1 MCSIEGFTGPQP
13 FTIEDFTKF
22 NKDRGP
28 DDTNHWDDGIVHLGH
43 NLLAIAP
50 QPKNKSQPYETD
62 KGNVLCYNGEIYG
75 LDPQI
80 YDTKWLADRIED
92 KGIQSLKNGING
104 MWAFSWYDIE
114 KKKLY
119 LVRDH
124 FGVKPLFYMELNGN
138 LYWSS
143 TTRPLMAAL
152 NKFDKLEI
160 APGKFKE
167 FQRSDRF
174 LPFDLTPYRYIK
186 KLAPGEVKIYNVDTH
201 EFEPGDNMW
210 NTNKWNLDMNL
221 KWDPEELEK
230 HFQEAFQDVYSPG
243 PDVDKTVSLSGGLD
257 STLIMSILRNNKIS
271 GTSCSWDD
279 DSAAEVTDNTPMFD
293 ESYLASKTCEY
304 FDKPFHETVVPY
316 DFNHLMKET
325 YEAITLPIWDRN
337 RLVPRY
343 MNCKTAAETGHKV
356 YMVGDVADE
365 ILTGYN
371 GDFNRFYPKNAKTKK
386 CTKDEVKDD
395 HREHMPASLFGND
408 HINNWLFYRT
418 LSQGESFCIVADHL
432 AGSFGMESRVPF
444 LHQKLAKYILKIP
457 GVYKLHVPF
466 KHEHFASDYGKRKT
480 QRFWRMGNW
489 KGMLRDHMAKY
500 YPNHILN
507 RTRKIGFANPWDA
520 RDDEKNDEYG
530 EADTKLTTLLNK
542 KLTFKED

>member
-13 FTIEDFTKF
+13 FTIEDYTKF

-75 LDPQI
+75 LDPQT
-80 YDTKWLADRIED
+80 YDTEWLADRIET
-92 KGIQSLKNGING
+92 KGIQSLKHGING

-114 KKKLY
+114 NQKLY

-124 FGVKPLFYMELNGN
+124 FGVKPLFYMEINGN

-160 APGKFKE
+160 AEGKFNE
-167 FQRSDRF
+167 FQKSDRF

-186 KLAPGEVKIYNVDTH
+186 KLAPGEIKIYDVNTH
-201 EFEPGDNMW
+201 KFEPSDNMW

-230 HFQEAFQDVYSPG
+230 EIQQAFVDVYLPG
-243 PDVDKTVSLSGGLD
+243 PDVDKTISLSGGLD
-257 STLIMSILRNNKIS
+257 STLILSILRNHNLS
-271 GTSCSWDD
+271 RTSCSWDD
-279 DSAAEVTDNTPMFD
+279 DEQANASDNTPMFT
-293 ESYLASKTCEY
+293 ESYLAQKTCSY
-304 FDKPFHETVVPY
+304 FNKPFYKSTVPH

-325 YEAITLPIWDRN
+325 YEAITIPIWDRN
-337 RLVPRY
+337 RIIPRY
-343 MNCKTAAETGHKV
+343 VNAKAAAEAGHKV

-365 ILTGYN
+365 MLTGYN
-371 GDFNRFYPKNAKTKK
+371 GDFNRFYPAKAKTKK
-386 CTKDEVKDD
+386 CNKNDVHKE
-395 HREHMPASLFGND
+395 HREHMPTHLFGND

-418 LSQGESFCIVADHL
+418 LRQGESFCIVADHL

-466 KHEHFASDYGKRKT
+466 KHEHFANDYKKRKE

-489 KGMLRDHMAKY
+489 KGMLRDHMGKY
-500 YPNHILN
+500 YPSFILN

-520 RDDEKNDEYG
+520 RDDKQNKQYA
-530 EADTKLTTLLNK
+530 EADTNLTTLLNK
-542 KLTFKED
+542 KLTFKD

>member
-1 MCSIEGFTGPQP
+1 
-13 FTIEDFTKF
+13 
-22 NKDRGP
+22 
-28 DDTNHWDDGIVHLGH
+28 
-43 NLLAIAP
+43 
-50 QPKNKSQPYETD
+50 
-62 KGNVLCYNGEIYG
+62 
-75 LDPQI
+75 
-80 YDTKWLADRIED
+80 
-92 KGIQSLKNGING
+92 
-104 MWAFSWYDIE
+104 
-114 KKKLY
+114 
-119 LVRDH
+119 
-124 FGVKPLFYMELNGN
+124 
-138 LYWSS
+138 
-143 TTRPLMAAL
+143 
-152 NKFDKLEI
+152 
-160 APGKFKE
+160 
-167 FQRSDRF
+167 
-174 LPFDLTPYRYIK
+174 
-186 KLAPGEVKIYNVDTH
+186 
-201 EFEPGDNMW
+201 MW

-221 KWDPEELEK
+221 KWDPEELEQ

-279 DSAAEVTDNTPMFD
+279 DSAAESTDNTPMFD
-293 ESYLASKTCEY
+293 ESYLAGKTCEY

-365 ILTGYN
+365 LLTGYN

-444 LHQKLAKYILKIP
+444 LHQRLAKYILKIP

-466 KHEHFASDYGKRKT
+466 KHEHFASDYKKKKE

-489 KGMLRDHMAKY
+489 KSMLRDHMAKY

-520 RDDEKNDEYG
+520 RDDKKNDEYG